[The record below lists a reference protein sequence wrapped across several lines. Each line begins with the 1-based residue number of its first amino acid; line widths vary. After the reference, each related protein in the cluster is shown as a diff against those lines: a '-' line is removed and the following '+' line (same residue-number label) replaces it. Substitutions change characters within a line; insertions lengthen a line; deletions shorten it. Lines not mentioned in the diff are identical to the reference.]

1 MGRGSGARYNMGKDY
16 SSPPIRRWSKSSLE
30 IAYEIQEERAIKY
43 EMMEDGICKNCQ
55 DFIGKK
61 AVMYGDCYI
70 VCETSLEDCAFKKM
84 NPDGHIFIPPDED
97 FITMENITEV
107 FDEEEMAD
115 PQEELFRRMEKF
127 RRRRQKYGNGFI

>member
-1 MGRGSGARYNMGKDY
+1 
-16 SSPPIRRWSKSSLE
+16 
-30 IAYEIQEERAIKY
+30 
-43 EMMEDGICKNCQ
+43 
-55 DFIGKK
+55 
-61 AVMYGDCYI
+61 
-70 VCETSLEDCAFKKM
+70 M
-84 NPDGHIFIPPDED
+84 NPDGHIFIPTDED